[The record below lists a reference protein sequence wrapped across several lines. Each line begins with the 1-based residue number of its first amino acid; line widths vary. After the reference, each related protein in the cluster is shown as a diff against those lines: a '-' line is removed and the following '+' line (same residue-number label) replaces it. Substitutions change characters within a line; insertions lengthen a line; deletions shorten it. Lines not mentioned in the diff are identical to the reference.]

1 MTATKRERITGLG
14 YDPNF
19 GGIDLSG
26 CPSAQDWPK
35 DASFID
41 DRFAPMDTTGS
52 GHGSAGLKKF
62 IAEQAAE
69 GEGASVVHV
78 GESEFR
84 IFYRDG
90 VWNADGEANGKRH
103 RYTASDKDTLMGKLV
118 VLAKQT
124 AIHDLTRGE
133 QLQVIRLCQNG
144 QKHEAIGYYLNL
156 ALGQGRYADDANV
169 ITNPE
174 LLPLMNE
181 IAEFTWFHSTPQ
193 AQDTDEWHAYKE
205 EFLHGRPVTHDLLDA
220 AFEAFQDH
228 QKQNR
233 YTLLSSQV
241 EEPKPVDPRAVAAS
255 LEEMTDAQVDAAYK
269 GVARELAQSYGRR

>member
-26 CPSAQDWPK
+26 CPSAQEWPK

-62 IAEQAAE
+62 IAEQVAE
-69 GEGASVVHV
+69 KTEPSTVHV
-78 GESEFR
+78 AGQPFKVY
-84 IFYRDG
+84 FDNVWHGDG
-90 VWNADGEANGKRH
+90 TLNGQRH
-103 RYTASDKDTLMGKLV
+103 RMTANDREQLLGKLMN
-118 VLAKQT
+118 LAKQ
-124 AIHDLTRGE
+124 AIRELTRAE
-133 QLQVIRLCQNG
+133 QLAVIRMCQNG

-156 ALGQGRYADDANV
+156 ALGQSRYADDADV
-169 ITNPE
+169 ITNPG

-193 AQDTDEWHAYKE
+193 AQDTDEWHTFKDD
-205 EFLHGRPVTHDLLDA
+205 FLNDRPVTHDLLDA
-220 AFEAFQDH
+220 AFEAFQEH
-228 QKQNR
+228 QKQSR

-269 GVARELAQSYGRR
+269 GVARELAQSYRR